1 MMRRCVQ
8 LLAERYAIAT
18 AAAAGGEISTSTT
31 RTALRGRRLD
41 FRRQMEHG
49 TVQFPVISTL
59 TDPNAVLKLW
69 FQVFLEVGMQRST

>member
-1 MMRRCVQ
+1 MMSRCVQ

-18 AAAAGGEISTSTT
+18 AAAAGGEISTS
-31 RTALRGRRLD
+31 TALRGRRLD

-69 FQVFLEVGMQRST
+69 FQVFLEVGRQRSI